1 MNLLYLQL
9 FDWGFFFG
17 DILREEILS
26 QQKFESTIKRL
37 SHEIIENIDS
47 EIPLAIIGVKTRGI
61 FLARRIVS
69 NINNIS
75 NINMSVGDL
84 DVTFYRDDLS
94 SEIKRRKIVG
104 KTSIPFSCKGKQLI
118 LVDDVLQTGRTI
130 RAALSTLVSFG
141 RPKFL
146 RLAVMVDRGMR
157 EFPVKA
163 DFVGKNLSI
172 ENKKSVKVM
181 LKEIDGTDGVFSV
194 S

>member
-1 MNLLYLQL
+1 M
-9 FDWGFFFG
+9 
-17 DILREEILS
+17 
-26 QQKFESTIKRL
+26 
-37 SHEIIENIDS
+37 
-47 EIPLAIIGVKTRGI
+47 
-61 FLARRIVS
+61 
-69 NINNIS
+69 
-75 NINMSVGDL
+75 
-84 DVTFYRDDLS
+84 
-94 SEIKRRKIVG
+94 
-104 KTSIPFSCKGKQLI
+104 I

-172 ENKKSVKVM
+172 GNKKSVKVM

>member
-1 MNLLYLQL
+1 M
-9 FDWGFFFG
+9 
-17 DILREEILS
+17 REEILS

-104 KTSIPFSCKGKQLI
+104 KTSIPFSC
-118 LVDDVLQTGRTI
+118 
-130 RAALSTLVSFG
+130 
-141 RPKFL
+141 
-146 RLAVMVDRGMR
+146 
-157 EFPVKA
+157 
-163 DFVGKNLSI
+163 
-172 ENKKSVKVM
+172 
-181 LKEIDGTDGVFSV
+181 
-194 S
+194 

>member
-1 MNLLYLQL
+1 MKT
-9 FDWGFFFG
+9 
-17 DILREEILS
+17 EILS
-26 QQKFESTIKRL
+26 QQKFRSAIKRL
-37 SHEIIENIDS
+37 SHEILENVDS
-47 EIPLAIIGVKTRGI
+47 SSPLAIIGVKTRGVY
-61 FLARRIVS
+61 LAQRFSSI
-69 NINNIS
+69 IKEIS
-75 NINMSVGDL
+75 NVTPSVGNL

-94 SEIKRRKIVG
+94 SVIKRTKLVG

-130 RAALSTLVSFG
+130 RAALSSLVNFG

-172 ENKKSVKVM
+172 GNQEVVKV
-181 LKEIDGTDGVFSV
+181 LFKEIDGTDGIV
-194 S
+194 SIA